1 MTRILSLFAALA
13 IAAASPAVAQNLSI
27 AAFYGTFQG
36 NGVAE
41 NEDSAYFAMT
51 PRDFD
56 VVTAPIEGGFTI
68 TWTSVIREGGDPK
81 APNVRRKSTTRTFAA
96 TGTGIWRAKENGDPV
111 TGGEVSWA
119 RLSRN
124 TLSIYAMTVEKDGAY
139 EVQRYDRTLSGTGMD
154 LTFTRTK
161 DGERTRRVKGKLVK
175 QAR

>member
-1 MTRILSLFAALA
+1 MFLAFAASVP
-13 IAAASPAVAQNLSI
+13 AAAQNLKI

-56 VVTAPIEGGFTI
+56 VVTAPTPDGFTI

-96 TGTGIWRAKENGDPV
+96 TGTGIWKAKENGDPV
-111 TGGEVSWA
+111 AGGEVSWA
-119 RLSRN
+119 RISRN
-124 TLSIYAMTVEKDGAY
+124 TLTIYAMTVGPDGLY

-154 LTFTRTK
+154 LTFTRLR
-161 DGERTRRVKGKLVK
+161 DGERARRVKGKLIK